1 MTENWKYNNCKIFSY
16 NRKLEKL
23 LVSIFLIFFAVNIS
37 AQQIPLYSQYFENNY
52 IINPGVAGSE
62 KLYSP
67 LRLSVHKQ
75 WIGIEE
81 TPSTQYVSLHHRLLN
96 DVMGIGGLIFHDSF
110 GPVRMIG
117 IQSSYA
123 YHLKVNNKLRVSF
136 GMNAI
141 FMQYIMRI
149 SQDDFFDYEPVITRE
164 RTSVTVPDAS
174 FGVYAYSKNYWAG
187 ISVAHVLQSKLKIT
201 GTWMDNS
208 NKMVRHYF
216 AMGGYKFSF
225 PGQYH
230 LEIEP
235 SVLFKFT
242 ESTPIQTDVNLK
254 LYINKRFYAGLSV
267 RNGDS
272 FVTMFGFNFDDY
284 FFGMAYDFTF
294 SDLSTH
300 TVGSQELVFGWNI
313 GINTAQGQA
322 FY

>member
-1 MTENWKYNNCKIFSY
+1 MKKY
-16 NRKLEKL
+16 
-23 LVSIFLIFFAVNIS
+23 FLYIVLFFFAAEGFS
-37 AQQIPLYSQYFENNY
+37 QQIPLYSQYLENNY
-52 IINPGVAGSE
+52 ILNPGVAGSE
-62 KLYSP
+62 KSFSP

-75 WIGIEE
+75 WIGIQDS
-81 TPSTQYVSLHHRLLN
+81 PSTQFVSLHHRLVN
-96 DVMGIGGLIFHDSF
+96 DIMGVGGMIFHDSF
-110 GPVRMIG
+110 GPIRMIG
-117 IQSSYA
+117 IQSTYA

-149 SQDDFFDYEPVITRE
+149 SQDDFYGYEPILTRE

-174 FGVYAYSKNYWAG
+174 FGAYAYSKNYWGG
-187 ISVAHVLQSKLKIT
+187 ISVAHVLQSKMKIT

-216 AMGGYKFSF
+216 IMGGYRFAF

-230 LEIEP
+230 LEVEP
-235 SVLFKFT
+235 SVLMKFT
-242 ESTPIQTDVNLK
+242 ETTPLQTDVNLK
-254 LYINKRFYAGLSV
+254 LYINKRFFTGLSV

-272 FVTMFGFNFDDY
+272 FVAMFGFNFDDY

-294 SDLSTH
+294 SDLSVH
-300 TVGSQELVFGWNI
+300 TVGSQELIFGWNL
-313 GINTAQGQA
+313 GINTHQGQA